1 MAAARTAKRRWTLTK
16 VPALSPSLASRSL
29 RRTTTDP
36 ALRPNAILLH
46 GPPVAHLPTGRIF
59 DYAAHF
65 DIHPLGLE
73 WVDDNTCVF
82 VFASKAQAR
91 SAFLAL
97 QKPTTTAALSETP
110 PSTEL
115 IAARAIPISLWPPE
129 DRIHHSLGVG
139 QGLKETIH
147 MRWARVDDK
156 KKRGAKKDSAFYRK
170 HGQEAGK
177 ESAGF
182 GVVPASVTVAAAVA
196 EEGSGG
202 GLARRLAPAGDTLEE
217 RIAMDGGDDRAAVEG
232 VREWDLGKPGSL
244 SGKRKRGRRDE
255 VDEFLGEDLI
265 DDEPAAPSPP
275 SKMRSDYIAQDGR
288 TATRTAARLPRR
300 ARGRGGQQ
308 EEGAWLHEEEDTGSR
323 RRGGRRRGRNRGAEP
338 VEPPRK
344 KTREE
349 LDMEL
354 DAFLNDRD

>member
-1 MAAARTAKRRWTLTK
+1 
-16 VPALSPSLASRSL
+16 
-29 RRTTTDP
+29 
-36 ALRPNAILLH
+36 
-46 GPPVAHLPTGRIF
+46 
-59 DYAAHF
+59 
-65 DIHPLGLE
+65 
-73 WVDDNTCVF
+73 
-82 VFASKAQAR
+82 
-91 SAFLAL
+91 
-97 QKPTTTAALSETP
+97 
-110 PSTEL
+110 
-115 IAARAIPISLWPPE
+115 
-129 DRIHHSLGVG
+129 
-139 QGLKETIH
+139 

-182 GVVPASVTVAAAVA
+182 GVVPASVTVAAAAAA
-196 EEGSGG
+196 EEGGGGDGG

-217 RIAMDGGDDRAAVEG
+217 RITMDGGDDKAVAEG

-255 VDEFLGEDLI
+255 VDEFLGEDLN
-265 DDEPAAPSPP
+265 DEEPAAPP

-288 TATRTAARLPRR
+288 TATRTTARLPRR

-308 EEGAWLHEEEDTGSR
+308 EEGNWLHEDEDSRSR
-323 RRGGRRRGRNRGAEP
+323 RRGGRRRGRNRGVEA
-338 VEPPRK
+338 VEPARK

-349 LDMEL
+349 LDREL

>member
-1 MAAARTAKRRWTLTK
+1 MPR
-16 VPALSPSLASRSL
+16 ASRY
-29 RRTTTDP
+29 TTDP

-91 SAFLAL
+91 AAFFAL
-97 QKPTTTAALSETP
+97 QKPTTTALLSEAP
-110 PSTEL
+110 PTAEL
-115 IAARAIPISLWPPE
+115 TAARAIPISLWPPE

-156 KKRGAKKDSAFYRK
+156 KKRGAKKDSAFYKK
-170 HGQEAGK
+170 HGLEAGK

-182 GVVPASVTVAAAVA
+182 GVVPASVTVAAAAAA
-196 EEGSGG
+196 EEGGG

-217 RIAMDGGDDRAAVEG
+217 RIAMDGDAVPDG

-255 VDEFLGEDLI
+255 VDEFLGEDLN
-265 DDEPAAPSPP
+265 DEEPVAPP

-288 TATRTAARLPRR
+288 TAARTTARLPRR

-308 EEGAWLHEEEDTGSR
+308 EEGSWSHEDEDTGSR
-323 RRGGRRRGRNRGAEP
+323 RRGGRRRGRNRGAEV
-338 VEPPRK
+338 VEQPRK

-349 LDMEL
+349 LDREL